1 MVMTP
6 IEKMY
11 LWFMFAAYTGLFLI
25 MFGFMAK
32 MLGKTRQ
39 LITEVKRLEDQW
51 ASMDSTIRTN
61 VPPAVAPNVP
71 GPEL

>member
-1 MVMTP
+1 M
-6 IEKMY
+6 
-11 LWFMFAAYTGLFLI
+11 

-32 MLGKTRQ
+32 MLRKTQQ
-39 LITEVKRLEDQW
+39 LLTEVKRLEDQW
-51 ASMDSTIRTN
+51 AGMDSTIRTN